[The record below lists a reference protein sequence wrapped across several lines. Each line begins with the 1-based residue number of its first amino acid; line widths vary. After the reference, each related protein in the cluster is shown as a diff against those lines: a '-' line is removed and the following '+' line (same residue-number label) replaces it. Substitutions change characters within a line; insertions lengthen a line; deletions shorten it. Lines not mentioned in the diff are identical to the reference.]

1 MRNNRLALDLPN
13 TSDEVCVC
21 VCVCVCVAHLKT
33 QLQGH
38 FEQRD
43 VGQAVHEGGDL
54 EGILGQFED
63 VGGGV
68 DVLLD
73 GL

>member
-1 MRNNRLALDLPN
+1 MKCVC
-13 TSDEVCVC
+13 SVCVY
-21 VCVCVCVAHLKT
+21 LKT
-33 QLQGH
+33 QLQGD

-43 VGQAVHEGGDL
+43 VWQAVHERGDL

-63 VGGGV
+63 VRRGV

>member
-1 MRNNRLALDLPN
+1 MFL
-13 TSDEVCVC
+13 CVC
-21 VCVCVCVAHLKT
+21 VCVVYLKT
-33 QLQGH
+33 QLQGD

-43 VGQAVHEGGDL
+43 VRQAVHEGGDF

-63 VGGGV
+63 VGCRV

>member
-1 MRNNRLALDLPN
+1 MCFLCDSGWVL
-13 TSDEVCVC
+13 V
-21 VCVCVCVAHLKT
+21 HLEA
-33 QLQGH
+33 QLQGD

-43 VGQAVHEGGDL
+43 VRQALHERGDF

-63 VGGGV
+63 VGGRV

>member
-1 MRNNRLALDLPN
+1 MRLALNLN
-13 TSDEVCVC
+13 EIWRWVGAYESVCAVYLE
-21 VCVCVCVAHLKT
+21 A
-33 QLQGH
+33 QLQGD

-43 VGQAVHEGGDL
+43 VRQAVHEGGDF
-54 EGILGQFED
+54 EGILGEFED
-63 VGGGV
+63 VWGGV

>member
-1 MRNNRLALDLPN
+1 VL
-13 TSDEVCVC
+13 V
-21 VCVCVCVAHLKT
+21 HLEA
-33 QLQGH
+33 QLQGD

-43 VGQAVHEGGDL
+43 VRQALHERGDF

-63 VGGGV
+63 VGGRV

>member
-1 MRNNRLALDLPN
+1 M
-13 TSDEVCVC
+13 CVC
-21 VCVCVCVAHLKT
+21 VCVVYLKT
-33 QLQGH
+33 QLQGD

-43 VGQAVHEGGDL
+43 VRQAVHESGDF

-63 VGGGV
+63 VGCGV
-68 DVLLD
+68 NVLLD